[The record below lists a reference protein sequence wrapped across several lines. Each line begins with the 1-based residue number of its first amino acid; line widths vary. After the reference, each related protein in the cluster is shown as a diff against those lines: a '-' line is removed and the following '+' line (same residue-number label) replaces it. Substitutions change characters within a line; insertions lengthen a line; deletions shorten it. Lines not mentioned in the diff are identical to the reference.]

1 MDQLFSRISCERPE
15 AFTSDPRAQLGHSRH
30 TFFSLCVLVCRTNDP
45 LLKLFTKHFNI
56 STSTTSLHQL
66 QTNICNSYMPNHY
79 NSSFPR
85 LSCIV
90 STCGKVL
97 VFLFDNKNDNLRF
110 QILWSSPFITS
121 YYLQQFECR
130 AFNASDWYIKFR
142 RHFRTPVNNGL

>member
-30 TFFSLCVLVCRTNDP
+30 TFFSLCVFVCRANDL
-45 LLKLFTKHFNI
+45 LLKLFTKHFNTKQACI
-56 STSTTSLHQL
+56 NYKPTFVIHTCQTTAILF
-66 QTNICNSYMPNHY
+66 
-79 NSSFPR
+79 FPR

-97 VFLFDNKNDNLRF
+97 VFLFDNKNNNFRF

>member
-56 STSTTSLHQL
+56 NNKPASTTNQH
-66 QTNICNSYMPNHY
+66 CNSYMPNHY

-85 LSCIV
+85 LSCI
-90 STCGKVL
+90 
-97 VFLFDNKNDNLRF
+97 F